1 VLQLEDVKPNTA
13 SINAAAPADSGGA
26 SSSGA
31 AEPKAKA
38 KAEPKA
44 KAKAATNMPEA
55 TPEPKA
61 KGRPRKTTPE
71 PDAPP
76 KLKYDFALA
85 KKFEIKR
92 LIANLNKA
100 QHDSAMSMLDATL
113 FGNKIKQ
120 F

>member
-1 VLQLEDVKPNTA
+1 
-13 SINAAAPADSGGA
+13 
-26 SSSGA
+26 
-31 AEPKAKA
+31 
-38 KAEPKA
+38 
-44 KAKAATNMPEA
+44 MPEA

-61 KGRPRKTTPE
+61 NCRPRKTTPE

-120 F
+120 FKACPNKPTYKAIKGVLHSIHSRLPTIMIKA